1 MTRINVIDPR
11 LLSDKHLGA
20 EYRELPRVFG
30 LVRAAIAR
38 GVTPLQ
44 ARVGAPQTYTM
55 GRGHVLFFYTRLRWV
70 ENRYYRLVEECKSR
84 GRTVEYPDPPSHG
97 IPAEWFGDWKVPPA
111 AIITNTTRIENRG
124 GLRFKLKE

>member
-38 GVTPLQ
+38 GLTPTQ
-44 ARVGAPQTYTM
+44 IQSPQIYTM
-55 GRGHVLFFYTRLRWV
+55 GPGHVLFFYTRLLWV
-70 ENRYYRLVEECKSR
+70 ENRYYRLVEECKAR

-97 IPAEWFGDWKVPPA
+97 IPVEWFGDWKPTPA
-111 AIITNTTRIENRG
+111 AIITNTDRIELRG
-124 GLRFKLKE
+124 GLRYSPT